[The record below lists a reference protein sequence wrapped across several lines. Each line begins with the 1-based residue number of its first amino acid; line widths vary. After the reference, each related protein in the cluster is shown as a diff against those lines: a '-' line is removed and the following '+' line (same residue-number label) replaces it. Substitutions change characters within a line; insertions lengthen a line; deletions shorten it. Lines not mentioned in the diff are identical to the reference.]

1 MTPKGKRGA
10 QTGEIGTKLGAKTK
24 LNLLSEDEIRRIL
37 DKCAEDQKPVIY
49 TLAYTGMRVSELIH
63 MQKDWVDWEAGLIRI
78 PESQRCE
85 SDRHPECMRAK
96 KIKGKIIKQSGLWR
110 VKVPEAARGIPI
122 LPELRPVLE
131 IFFKEHGSMDEVV
144 KRREDVWRM
153 VKDVTAKAGIQKRI
167 FPHVLRGSL
176 ASLLAGK
183 DFDALSIQ
191 GFMGWKSVKTTDEY
205 IRISP
210 ERLKRIVEKKW

>member
-1 MTPKGKRGA
+1 MAPKGKREE
-10 QTGEIGTKLGAKTK
+10 QKGEIGTKLGAKTK
-24 LNLLSEDEIRRIL
+24 LNLLNEEEIKRIL
-37 DKCAEDQKPVIY
+37 DKCEEDQKPVIY

-63 MQKDWVDWEAGLIRI
+63 MQKDWIDWEAGLIRI
-78 PESQRCE
+78 PESQLCE
-85 SDRHPECMRAK
+85 SKHHPECMRAK

-122 LPELRPVLE
+122 LPELRPILE
-131 IFFKEHGSMDEVV
+131 SFFKGHGSMGEVV
-144 KRREDVWRM
+144 KRRENVWRM
-153 VKDVTAKAGIQKRI
+153 VRYVKDKAGIQKRI

-191 GFMGWKSVKTTDEY
+191 GFMGWKSVKTADEY
-205 IRISP
+205 VRISP

>member
-1 MTPKGKRGA
+1 MALNGK
-10 QTGEIGTKLGAKTK
+10 IGNKLGAKTK
-24 LNLLSEDEIRRIL
+24 LNLLNEEEIRRIL
-37 DKCAEDQKPVIY
+37 EGCEGDQKPVIH
-49 TLAYTGMRVSELIH
+49 TLAFTGMRVSELIH
-63 MQKDWVDWEAGLIRI
+63 MRRDWVDWEAGLIRI
-78 PESQRCE
+78 PESQPCKEHYDCRRE
-85 SDRHPECMRAK
+85 IK
-96 KIKGKIIKQSGLWR
+96 KGKKIIKQSGLWR
-110 VKVPEAARGIPI
+110 VKVHEAARGIPI

-131 IFFKEHGSMDEVV
+131 DFFQQHESMGDVI
-144 KRREDVWRM
+144 KRREEVWRM
-153 VKDVTAKAGIQKRI
+153 VKNVADKAGIQKHI

-191 GFMGWKSVKTTDEY
+191 GFMGWKSVKTADEY

>member
-1 MTPKGKRGA
+1 L
-10 QTGEIGTKLGAKTK
+10 LG
-24 LNLLSEDEIRRIL
+24 EDEIKRIL
-37 DKCAEDQKPVIY
+37 EKCEGDEIPVIY
-49 TLAYTGMRVSELIH
+49 TLAFTGMRVSELIH
-63 MQKDWVDWEAGLIRI
+63 MRKDWVDWGVGLIRI
-78 PESQRCE
+78 PESQPC
-85 SDRHPECMRAK
+85 DAHYECRRE
-96 KIKGKIIKQSGLWR
+96 IRRRGKIIKQSCLWR
-110 VKVPEAARGIPI
+110 VKVPEAARGTPI

-131 IFFKEHGSMDEVV
+131 DLFSRHESMGEVV
-144 KRREDVWRM
+144 KGREEVWGM
-153 VKDVTAKAGIQKRI
+153 VRAVAAKAGIQKRI

-191 GFMGWKSVKTTDEY
+191 SFMGWKSVKTADEY

>member
-1 MTPKGKRGA
+1 LLGE
-10 QTGEIGTKLGAKTK
+10 GEIKRILEKCEG
-24 LNLLSEDEIRRIL
+24 DEI
-37 DKCAEDQKPVIY
+37 PVIY
-49 TLAYTGMRVSELIH
+49 TLAFTGMRVSELIH
-63 MQKDWVDWEAGLIRI
+63 MRKDWVDWEAGLIRI
-78 PESQRCE
+78 PESQPC
-85 SDRHPECMRAK
+85 DAHYECRRE
-96 KIKGKIIKQSGLWR
+96 IKRRGKIIKQSCLWR
-110 VKVPEAARGIPI
+110 VKVPEAARGTPI

-131 IFFKEHGSMDEVV
+131 DFFSRHESMGEVV
-144 KRREDVWRM
+144 KGREEVWGM
-153 VKDVTAKAGIQKRI
+153 VRAVAAKAGIQKRI

-191 GFMGWKSVKTTDEY
+191 GFMGWKSVKTADEY

>member
-1 MTPKGKRGA
+1 MAPNEKKG
-10 QTGEIGTKLGAKTK
+10 KLGAKTK
-24 LNLLSEDEIRRIL
+24 LNLLGEDEIRRIL
-37 DKCAEDQKPVIY
+37 EKCEVGEIPVVY
-49 TLAYTGMRVSELIH
+49 TLAFTGMRVSELIH
-63 MQKDWVDWEAGLIRI
+63 MRKDWVDWEAGLISI
-78 PESQRCE
+78 PESQPCDAHYDCRRE
-85 SDRHPECMRAK
+85 
-96 KIKGKIIKQSGLWR
+96 IKRRGKIIKRSGLWR

-131 IFFKEHGSMDEVV
+131 DFFSRHESMGDVV
-144 KRREDVWRM
+144 KGREEVWGM
-153 VKDVTAKAGIQKRI
+153 VRAVTAKAGIQKRI

-191 GFMGWKSVKTTDEY
+191 GFMGWKSVKTADEY

-210 ERLKRIVEKKW
+210 ERLKRIVEKKWGA